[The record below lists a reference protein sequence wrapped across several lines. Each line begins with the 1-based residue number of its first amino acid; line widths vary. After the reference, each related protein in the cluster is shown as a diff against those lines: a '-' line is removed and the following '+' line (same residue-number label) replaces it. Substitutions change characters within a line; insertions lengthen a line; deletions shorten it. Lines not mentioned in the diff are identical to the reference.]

1 MGINLF
7 IHYKENN
14 LRNLFTH
21 FIMKKTKILI
31 ALFISLV
38 NYSFSQLKEGK
49 FYLSPSVQPSSEVHF
64 KYAYSYDYSIY
75 VGQPFTFKATNV
87 STKRVRVKF
96 DLVALTICGNEVK
109 APFDIVLDV
118 KESIGFGNAFFD
130 NNYIASVT
138 KINCVESKPVEYT
151 FKGKKLN
158 GKNKINDVYIKNLVV
173 NPLPDKLATKANV
186 EPKKELTDDEKL
198 NQAMM
203 KQLEK
208 DFEAEQK
215 PKKKEPVITSNHS
228 NQTSTSPSSSIK
240 NGNLNST
247 EDYKQFVVNKLSNYS
262 YNAKTTSMFGI
273 TTNET
278 FKIENLY
285 WQGNTLHIIR
295 YHTIGVGAKQKEEIK
310 WSFSKN
316 EYIGIEPH
324 EKSTT
329 ISGRKL
335 WNLIGSYGSIMMF
348 SEDKEL
354 IESLCRAFNYI
365 KTNGN

>member
-1 MGINLF
+1 
-7 IHYKENN
+7 
-14 LRNLFTH
+14 
-21 FIMKKTKILI
+21 MKRKKYIIL
-31 ALFISLV
+31 LISLTT
-38 NYSFSQLKEGK
+38 SIFGQG
-49 FYLSPSVQPSSEVHF
+49 LSVYTELYTQPDPKVQFKLVHRAIDS
-64 KYAYSYDYSIY
+64 KMLG
-75 VGQPFTFKATNV
+75 GQPFCCK
-87 STKRVRVKF
+87 
-96 DLVALTICGNEVK
+96 
-109 APFDIVLDV
+109 
-118 KESIGFGNAFFD
+118 
-130 NNYIASVT
+130 
-138 KINCVESKPVEYT
+138 
-151 FKGKKLN
+151 
-158 GKNKINDVYIKNLVV
+158 IKNLTNNQLKVEFNLV
-173 NPLPDKLATKANV
+173 ANTTCGNNFLGGFTSLILEPNESINQCDGFNSALNGNIVTNNDCEGEAGQYTSQGKIYKGTNRIKSIEIGGLTVTVIYKDTRKSGGVAVKANTK
-186 EPKKELTDDEKL
+186 PKKELTDDEKL

-203 KQLEK
+203 QQLEK

-215 PKKKEPVITSNHS
+215 PTKKEPIITSNNS
-228 NQTSTSPSSSIK
+228 NQTSTSSISSFK
-240 NGNLNST
+240 NEKLNST
-247 EDYKQFVVNKLSNYS
+247 EDYKQFVVNKLSKYS

-285 WQGNTLHIIR
+285 WQGNTLHIVR
-295 YHTIGVGAKQKEEIK
+295 YHTMGVGAKQKEDIK

-354 IESLCRAFNYI
+354 IESLCKAFNYI